1 MLEPIYTTRFRK
13 QFKLMQKRGMQM
25 LKLHE
30 IMEIIINEQPLPPKC
45 NNHPLHGEWQGAYDC
60 HIQGDWVLIY
70 EPDFKENTVTFHR
83 TGTHSDL
90 DI

>member
-1 MLEPIYTTRFRK
+1 MLKETYTKPFKK
-13 QFKLMQKRGMQM
+13 QYKLMIKRGMKIDKLIEVMQM
-25 LKLHE
+25 
-30 IMEIIINEQPLPPKC
+30 IINEQPLPPERC
-45 NNHPLHGEWQGAYDC
+45 NHPLHGEWEGSYDC

-70 EPDFKENTVTFHR
+70 EIDKKANKVVFHR

>member
-1 MLEPIYTTRFRK
+1 MLEPIYTTRFKK
-13 QFKLMQKRGMQM
+13 QFKLLQKRGMEM
-25 LKLHE
+25 TKLRE
-30 IMEIIINEQPLPPKC
+30 VMEMIINNEPLPPKYC
-45 NNHPLHGEWQGAYDC
+45 NHPLQGEWKGALDC

-70 EPDFKENTVTFHR
+70 EPDRKANTVTFHR